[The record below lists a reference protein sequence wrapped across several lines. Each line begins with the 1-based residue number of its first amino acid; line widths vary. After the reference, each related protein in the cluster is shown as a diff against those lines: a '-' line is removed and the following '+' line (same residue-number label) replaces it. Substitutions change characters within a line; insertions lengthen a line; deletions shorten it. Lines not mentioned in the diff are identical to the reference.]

1 MRLSGFD
8 RGQELTV
15 GTGNGGT
22 MYYSF
27 YDWSTSDSMMHD
39 SIMFYKRGGTYHGFE
54 ASTNRYY
61 ILENGVKKLYFD
73 FSLPAGSTFYG
84 IIGGSTPTT
93 VNGSG
98 DWRTFTAH
106 YGFWPTYDIEITTA
120 RYFGN
125 VRDYDYM
132 VQSSNWSS
140 FTTTPL
146 SRAAITPNGDTVY
159 IEHNF
164 IPYMTFNPPVSP
176 SSTWLVTFNIFPKH
190 TLSDYLAQHQVYV
203 NSCDSTFFEYFYTN
217 GSDSTELSKLSAKS
231 ANINQFSVTFDST
244 IIQRGYHVKYR
255 TIIRDK
261 SARPKYA
268 YSPADESYHTLHI
281 DPTVGIEDEPVP
293 DNFFQVAA
301 YPNPFNN
308 STTLQIDHFE
318 SGEVTV
324 NIYSLTGEKVM
335 EPVLIHKE
343 VGTLTVPIEFKSQPS
358 GIYLAD
364 INFVSFSG
372 KMHRKHQK
380 LVYLK

>member
-1 MRLSGFD
+1 MRLSGID

-15 GTGNGGT
+15 GTGNSGT

-27 YDWSTSDSMMHD
+27 YDWSTSDSMMYD
-39 SIMFYKRGGTYHGFE
+39 SIMFYKRGGTYHGFD
-54 ASTNRYY
+54 ATTNRYY
-61 ILENGVKKLYFD
+61 VLDDSVKRLYFD
-73 FSLPAGSTFYG
+73 FSLPSGSTFVGTFGGG
-84 IIGGSTPTT
+84 IPVM

-98 DWRTFTAH
+98 DMRTFTAH
-106 YGFWPTYDIEITTA
+106 YGFWPTYDVEITTVK
-120 RYFGN
+120 YFGD
-125 VRDYDYM
+125 VRNYTYM

-140 FTTTPL
+140 YTRTAL
-146 SRAAITPNGDTVY
+146 SRSALTPSGDTVY
-159 IEHNF
+159 IEHDF

-176 SSTWLVTFNIFPKH
+176 SPTWLVKFNIYPKH
-190 TLSDYLAQHQVYV
+190 TLSDFLAQHQVYV
-203 NSCDSTFFEYFYTN
+203 NTCDSTFFEYFYTN
-217 GSDSTELSKLSAKS
+217 GIDSTGFSKLSAKS
-231 ANINQFSVTFDST
+231 ANINQFLVTFDST

-261 SARPKYA
+261 SARPKYV
-268 YSPADESYHTLHI
+268 YNPADQSFYTLHI
-281 DPTVGIEDEPVP
+281 DPTVGIEDEAVP
-293 DNFFQVAA
+293 ENYFQISA

-324 NIYSLTGEKVM
+324 NIYSLTGEKAM
-335 EPVLIHKE
+335 EPVVSHKE
-343 VGTLTVPIEFKSQPS
+343 VGTLILPIEFKSQPS

-364 INFVSFSG
+364 INFVSSSG